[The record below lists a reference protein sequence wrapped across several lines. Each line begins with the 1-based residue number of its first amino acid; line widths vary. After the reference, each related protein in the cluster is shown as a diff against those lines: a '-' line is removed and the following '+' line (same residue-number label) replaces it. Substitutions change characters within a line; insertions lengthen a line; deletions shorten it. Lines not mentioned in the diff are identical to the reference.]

1 MENLIVSHVDADGI
15 LSARII
21 YLFLE
26 KNAQVYFPEW
36 DDFGIRNRTAEVIRR
51 LKPRNLYVLDLGS
64 DRESFEEVRKLLD
77 EGVVENVV
85 WIDHHPPD
93 CNISEYGDLKEFTVV
108 HSDKTCASGLAYQYA
123 KLFGNDNDWI
133 GIWAVI
139 GIYGDASESG
149 EMSKKI
155 LGELKRKF
163 PWLFGEQ
170 IFRNA
175 RYKIPQM
182 YTTYFNTPRRIA
194 FHYGARVAFNACEE
208 IESYGSIDLLKIDD
222 PLLLAQYPYTSS
234 LKYMVALYRNIRKE
248 VAESA
253 VVYDYGSFI
262 ATIINTQYDLG
273 GYVASIYANRYN
285 KPVFCINTGISKY
298 TGLVKITARAPENTN
313 IHVGN
318 VLRECF
324 GGGGHRNAGSAGV
337 DPRLG
342 KEYIISKLIEHIE
355 NGRGALY
362 SGEEE

>member
-1 MENLIVSHVDADGI
+1 MENLIVAHVDADGI

-36 DDFGIRNRTAEVIRR
+36 DDFGIHKKTVEVIRSA
-51 LKPRNLYVLDLGS
+51 KPKNLYVLDLGS
-64 DRESFEEVRKLLD
+64 DRESFNEVRKLLD
-77 EGVVENVV
+77 ESIIESVI

-93 CNISEYGDLKEFTVV
+93 CDLEEFKDLKEFTII
-108 HSDKTCASGLAYQYA
+108 HSDRTCTAGLSYQYA
-123 KLFGNDNDWI
+123 KLFGNDVDDWI
-133 GIWAVI
+133 GIWAII
-139 GIYGDASESG
+139 GIYGDASERS
-149 EMSKKI
+149 ELSKKI
-155 LGELKRKF
+155 LEELKQKF
-163 PWLFGEQ
+163 PWMFGEQ
-170 IFRNA
+170 VFRNT

-208 IESYGSIDLLKIDD
+208 IEEFGSIDLLKIDD

-234 LKYMVALYRNIRKE
+234 LKYMVTLYRSIRKD
-248 VAESA
+248 VADSA

-262 ATIINTQYDLG
+262 VCLINSQYDLG
-273 GYVASIYANRYN
+273 GYVASVYVGRYN
-285 KPVFCINTGISKY
+285 KPVFCINFGISKY

-324 GGGGHRNAGSAGV
+324 GGGGHKNAGSAGV
-337 DPRLG
+337 DPKYG
-342 KEYIISKLIEHIE
+342 KEYIISKIIEHIE
-355 NGRGALY
+355 KSRGDLF
-362 SGEEE
+362 